1 VSDSP
6 RIGSRREARET
17 ALGILYEADVREESV
32 ADALA
37 HQVLDPPPYA
47 ATLLHGLADHLTD
60 IDALLRRYARDWA
73 LERMAVIDRN
83 VLRLAAYE
91 LAHRPDVPT
100 GAVLSEAVELASRY
114 STAESGRFVN
124 GVLAKVARE
133 LRPDDVVPE
142 PAAAV
147 ELAEVVEPAAAI
159 DAVDTTEVAEPDE

>member
-1 VSDSP
+1 MSESP

-32 ADALA
+32 AAALA
-37 HQVLDPPPYA
+37 NQVLEPPPYA
-47 ATLLHGLADHLTD
+47 AVLLRGLAEHLDDVDT
-60 IDALLRRYARDWA
+60 LLRRYARDWA
-73 LERMAVIDRN
+73 LERMPVIDRN
-83 VLRLAAYE
+83 VLRVAVYE

-133 LRPDDVVPE
+133 LRPTDDVADPVDDQ
-142 PAAAV
+142 AV
-147 ELAEVVEPAAAI
+147 VSADAHVSELAVEPA
-159 DAVDTTEVAEPDE
+159 E

>member
-1 VSDSP
+1 MSESP

-37 HQVLDPPPYA
+37 HQVLEPPPYA
-47 ATLLHGLADHLTD
+47 ATLLRGLAEHLD
-60 IDALLRRYARDWA
+60 DVDALLRGYARDWA
-73 LERMAVIDRN
+73 LERMPVIDRN

-133 LRPDDVVPE
+133 LRPADAIPE
-142 PAAAV
+142 PAGDVAAD
-147 ELAEVVEPAAAI
+147 AEADPAEGHVA
-159 DAVDTTEVAEPDE
+159 AEPTD

>member
-1 VSDSP
+1 MSDSS

-37 HQVLDPPPYA
+37 NQVLEPPPYA
-47 ATLLHGLADHLTD
+47 AVLLRGLAEHLDDVDT
-60 IDALLRRYARDWA
+60 LLRRYARDWA
-73 LERMAVIDRN
+73 LERMPVIDRN
-83 VLRLAAYE
+83 VLRVAVYE

-133 LRPDDVVPE
+133 LRP
-142 PAAAV
+142 
-147 ELAEVVEPAAAI
+147 
-159 DAVDTTEVAEPDE
+159 TEVAPEPPHATEIDAPEIDATEIDAPDSSE